1 MRLKVHRW
9 RRQYGPAHLP
19 SVGTRRAFLDS
30 SPLCWSSS
38 LWRSIHPPRNACR
51 GAAAAAPVLHPP
63 ASSASVQE
71 QRAPGTGPSAQPEG
85 EETRRRGRAA
95 PVYRFCG
102 LRLTSSSLHA
112 WSMSL
117 LGWPGVMPEWPLDQS
132 YETAYAKI
140 VPERLN
146 VEQGT
151 GPGAGSK
158 AAGQKGDKVQY

>member
-1 MRLKVHRW
+1 M
-9 RRQYGPAHLP
+9 P
-19 SVGTRRAFLDS
+19 
-30 SPLCWSSS
+30 
-38 LWRSIHPPRNACR
+38 
-51 GAAAAAPVLHPP
+51 GA
-63 ASSASVQE
+63 
-71 QRAPGTGPSAQPEG
+71 RPE
-85 EETRRRGRAA
+85 EEGIRRRGRAA

-158 AAGQKGDKVQY
+158 AAGKSGDKVQY